1 MEWGGPRSVRDGWEV
16 WGEERV
22 VGKAGWRDE
31 EGYGREGKRWEE
43 EGAKGEEGIIEE
55 VAREVAV
62 RGGNNTERRSGM
74 GKGKTKQMRRWK
86 VYGEGVVG
94 RGWGKK
100 EGVGG
105 GETRR
110 I

>member
-1 MEWGGPRSVRDGWEV
+1 MEENGVGGR
-16 WGEERV
+16 
-22 VGKAGWRDE
+22 
-31 EGYGREGKRWEE
+31 REGKRWEE

-94 RGWGKK
+94 RGWG
-100 EGVGG
+100 G
-105 GETRR
+105 RR
-110 I
+110 WSNEIKIIANTNHSCEQSEYSTHIQ